1 MTCFLTKRNAVSPIS
16 LHNLLCATG
25 DGFRSSVLCFLLLG
39 LPIVCSALSG
49 VVFCLDFSPFFFL
62 LLFHCQVFLPSFIY
76 LVWQLPCF
84 QTLNRWTL
92 WSVNECLS
100 LMFSFLLLSSSLP
113 LYHWMSTFSLV
124 ELMAFLCLGN
134 FSKVLPSNNEKNVL
148 EKKAPIFLRKYKKL
162 RKISWDFHTV
172 FSLGTALLSVFYS
185 LDSFLQM
192 CC

>member
-1 MTCFLTKRNAVSPIS
+1 MFSP
-16 LHNLLCATG
+16 LRAPHC
-25 DGFRSSVLCFLLLG
+25 
-39 LPIVCSALSG
+39 
-49 VVFCLDFSPFFFL
+49 VFCTFRCG
-62 LLFHCQVFLPSFIY
+62 LLFGLQSFLFSSLVPLPSVSSFIY
-76 LVWQLPCF
+76 LLVWQLPCF

-172 FSLGTALLSVFYS
+172 FSLGTAFLSVFYS